1 MKTDVSEKGLEDI
14 IVDHLVAVNG
24 YELGKSDDFDAK
36 FAVDWPKLHEF
47 LLRTQPVQAGELRL
61 HEEGGKLKFLTRLNH
76 EIESRGIVDVLR
88 KGIKC
93 YPVHLTLMYATPT
106 EKNADAAAKF
116 ACNVFSVTRQLKHR
130 GKETSADAIDL
141 CLFVNGLP
149 VITCELKNAYTNQD
163 TSDAVDQYKTDRRPE
178 LATLFRFKRCVG
190 HFAVDDA
197 TIMYT
202 TKLEGEK
209 SFFIPFNKGW
219 NDGAGNPPNPDGLKT
234 DYFWKETLEKRSLAN
249 ILENYAQVVEK
260 KDKKTGKV
268 KESLIFPRYH
278 QIQVVRRLLADV
290 RENGVG
296 RRYLIQHSAG
306 SGKSNSIA
314 WLTHQL
320 VELEKDGANVVDSV
334 VVVTD
339 RVNLDKQI
347 RDTIRQFAQQSKLV
361 AWASAS
367 GQLKAALE
375 DNKKIVITTVHKF
388 KYIADDIASQ
398 ATKRF
403 AIVIDE
409 AHSSQ
414 SGDLA
419 AEMNITLSGDER
431 KEGEV
436 VEDVINRLME
446 SRQMMKNASYFAF
459 TATPKNKTLEMFG
472 ERRVEGGKPVFRPYD
487 YYSMKQAIEEKFIF
501 DVLENYI
508 PAKSYYRVVKT
519 VEADE
524 KFDEK
529 KALKRIR
536 AFVEGQK
543 TPIRRKAAEMVTHFI
558 SQVSWRVNKEARA
571 MVVTRGIVS
580 AIEYYYAIKELL
592 EEVGSKYRPMIA
604 FSGEKEYGGK
614 VVTEETINGF
624 PSAEIEETFRTGD
637 WRILVVADKFQTG
650 YDEPLLHTMYVDK
663 ELSDIKAV
671 QTLSRLNRRTNPA
684 KKDTC
689 VIDFHDNEDAVREAF
704 AKYYHSTKQVGDTDP
719 NNLYDLQARLEAA
732 EVYTN
737 EEACEVVRLLMSGE
751 PRPRIDA
758 IIDACVANY
767 QALDDE
773 KKIAFKGGAKGFC
786 RTYGFLAAILPM
798 GEPMWEKLSHFFRLL
813 VPKLPSPDDPDL
825 AKGVLDRIDLES
837 YRIEVK
843 GNIHPLEDR
852 GEGTVDP
859 NNPGLPHGKRDP
871 KVELLS
877 VIVDEFNTLWGGI
890 KWTNADN
897 ILKLIKQAP
906 EAIAKVESFANA
918 IKESDD
924 QNAKLECEAAMKKLV
939 VDSLKDST
947 EFYKQFKENDAF
959 RAWLLDR
966 MFERAKEIAAA

>member
-36 FAVDWPKLHEF
+36 FAVDWPKLHGF
-47 LLRTQPVQAGELRL
+47 LLKTQPLQVGELRL

-88 KGIKC
+88 NGIKC
-93 YPVHLTLMYATPT
+93 YPVHLKLMYATPT
-106 EKNADAAAKF
+106 EKNADAAAFF

-149 VITCELKNAYTNQD
+149 VITCELKNAYTNQS

-260 KDKKTGKV
+260 KDNKTGKV
-268 KESLIFPRYH
+268 KESLVFPRYH

-320 VELEKDGANVVDSV
+320 VELEKNGANVVDSV

-592 EEVGSKYRPMIA
+592 EETGSKYKPMIA

-624 PSAEIEETFRTGD
+624 PSADIEEAFRTGD

-719 NNLYDLQARLEAA
+719 NKLYDLQARLEAA

-737 EEACEVVRLLMSGE
+737 
-751 PRPRIDA
+751 
-758 IIDACVANY
+758 
-767 QALDDE
+767 
-773 KKIAFKGGAKGFC
+773 
-786 RTYGFLAAILPM
+786 
-798 GEPMWEKLSHFFRLL
+798 
-813 VPKLPSPDDPDL
+813 
-825 AKGVLDRIDLES
+825 
-837 YRIEVK
+837 
-843 GNIHPLEDR
+843 
-852 GEGTVDP
+852 
-859 NNPGLPHGKRDP
+859 
-871 KVELLS
+871 
-877 VIVDEFNTLWGGI
+877 
-890 KWTNADN
+890 
-897 ILKLIKQAP
+897 
-906 EAIAKVESFANA
+906 
-918 IKESDD
+918 
-924 QNAKLECEAAMKKLV
+924 
-939 VDSLKDST
+939 
-947 EFYKQFKENDAF
+947 
-959 RAWLLDR
+959 
-966 MFERAKEIAAA
+966 